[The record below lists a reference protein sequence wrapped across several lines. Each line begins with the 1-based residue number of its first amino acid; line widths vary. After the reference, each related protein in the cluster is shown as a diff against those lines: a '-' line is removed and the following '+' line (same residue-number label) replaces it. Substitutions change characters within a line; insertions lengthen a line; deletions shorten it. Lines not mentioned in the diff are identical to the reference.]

1 MFRDIMLPLLYGLI
15 IFFGGMKLMEVALQ
29 RMAGPMLA
37 GWLNR
42 ATSAP
47 WKGMAFSA
55 GATALLQSSTA
66 VTVLTIGLANAR
78 LISYG
83 RTLGIILGTNI
94 GTCLTTEL
102 VGLQLGQ
109 AALPLLLVSLTGWAI
124 FVILVER
131 NQNAPERIRHTL
143 GNIQFSFLATA
154 GFALVMTGIQVM
166 QSIAVPLRSMGVFQW
181 FLDRSADSLWWGFLA
196 GACLTA
202 LIHSSAAVISM
213 AITLAATGVL
223 PVEIG
228 IAIVIG
234 SNVGTCI
241 TAVIAAAGGASAG
254 KFVAA
259 SHVVLNIAGAL
270 LFMPLIGQLHAAS
283 AWLSADNG
291 AQIAHAQTLF
301 NIISSLLALPFCYL
315 PIWHKKTP
323 VHTPSTKTSSV

>member
-1 MFRDIMLPLLYGLI
+1 MFREVILPLLYGLI
-15 IFFGGMKLMEVALQ
+15 IFFGGMKLMETALQ

-66 VTVLTIGLANAR
+66 VTVLTIGLANAK
-78 LISYG
+78 LITYG

-102 VGLQLGQ
+102 VGLQIGR
-109 AALPLLLVSLTGWAI
+109 AALPLLLISLTGWAV
-124 FVILVER
+124 FVVLGER
-131 NQNAPERIRHTL
+131 NQTAPERTRRTL
-143 GNIQFSFLATA
+143 ATIQFSFLAAA

-166 QSIAVPLRSMGVFQW
+166 QSIAVPLRSMGLFQW
-181 FLDRSADSLWWGFLA
+181 FLERSAGSLWGFLA

-270 LFMPLIGQLHAAS
+270 LFMPLISQLHAAS
-283 AWLSADNG
+283 AWLSADHG

-323 VHTPSTKTSSV
+323 VLTPSAKKPVA

>member
-1 MFRDIMLPLLYGLI
+1 M
-15 IFFGGMKLMEVALQ
+15 
-29 RMAGPMLA
+29 
-37 GWLNR
+37 
-42 ATSAP
+42 
-47 WKGMAFSA
+47 
-55 GATALLQSSTA
+55 LQSSTA
-66 VTVLTIGLANAR
+66 VTILTIGLANAR
-78 LISYG
+78 LITYG

-102 VGLQLGQ
+102 VGLQLGRFG
-109 AALPLLLVSLTGWAI
+109 LPLLMLSLLGWAL
-124 FVILVER
+124 FVVLSELNPFAPTRTR
-131 NQNAPERIRHTL
+131 NTL
-143 GNIQFSFLATA
+143 LGAQYGFLAIA
-154 GFALVMTGIQVM
+154 GFALIMIGIQVM

-181 FLDRSADSLWWGFLA
+181 FLDRAADSLWWGFLA

-259 SHVVLNIAGAL
+259 SHVVLNVAGAL
-270 LFMPLIGQLHAAS
+270 LFMPLISLLQAAS
-283 AWLSADNG
+283 AWISADAG

-301 NIISSLLALPFCYL
+301 NVISSLLALPFCYL
-315 PIWHKKTP
+315 PVWHKRP
-323 VHTPSTKTSSV
+323 PASRPSAKSPAA

>member
-1 MFRDIMLPLLYGLI
+1 MFRDVILPLLYGLI
-15 IFFGGMKLMEVALQ
+15 IFFGGMKLMETALQ

-37 GWLNR
+37 DWLNR

-78 LISYG
+78 LITYG

-102 VGLQLGQ
+102 VGLQIGR
-109 AALPLLLVSLTGWAI
+109 ASLPLLVLSLTGWAM
-124 FVILVER
+124 FVVLGER
-131 NQNAPERIRHTL
+131 NLAAPERTRQTL
-143 GNIQFSFLATA
+143 FNIQYSFLAAA

-166 QSIAVPLRSMGVFQW
+166 QSIALPLRSMGVFQW

-301 NIISSLLALPFCYL
+301 NITSSLLALPFCYL
-315 PIWHKKTP
+315 PIWHKKPP
-323 VHTPSTKTSSV
+323 VHAPVAKSPVA

>member
-1 MFRDIMLPLLYGLI
+1 MFREVILPLLYGLM
-15 IFFGGMKLMEVALQ
+15 IFFGGMKLMETALQ

-37 GWLNR
+37 DWLNR

-78 LISYG
+78 LITYG

-102 VGLQLGQ
+102 IGLQIGR
-109 AALPLLLVSLTGWAI
+109 ASLPLLLVSLTGWAI
-124 FVILVER
+124 FIVLGER
-131 NQNAPERIRHTL
+131 NQAAPERTRRSLST
-143 GNIQFSFLATA
+143 IQFSFLAAA

-166 QSIAVPLRSMGVFQW
+166 QSIAIPLRSMGVFQW
-181 FLDRSADSLWWGFLA
+181 FLERSADSLWWGFLA

-241 TAVIAAAGGASAG
+241 TAVIAAAGGAS
-254 KFVAA
+254 
-259 SHVVLNIAGAL
+259 HVVLNIAGAL

-291 AQIAHAQTLF
+291 AQIVHAQTLF

-315 PIWHKKTP
+315 PIWHKPPVHTSSAKTP
-323 VHTPSTKTSSV
+323 VV

>member
-1 MFRDIMLPLLYGLI
+1 MFREVVFPLLYGLV
-15 IFFGGMKLMEVALQ
+15 IFFAGMKVMEMSLQ

-78 LISYG
+78 IITYG

-102 VGLQLGQ
+102 VGLQIGR
-109 AALPLLLVSLTGWAI
+109 AALPLLVLSLLGWAT
-124 FVILVER
+124 FVVLAER
-131 NQNAPERIRHTL
+131 NRAAPEETKRTL
-143 GNIQFSFLATA
+143 FQIQCSFLAAA

-241 TAVIAAAGGASAG
+241 TAVLAAAGGASAG

-259 SHVVLNIAGAL
+259 AHVVLNVAGAL
-270 LFMPLIGQLHAAS
+270 LFMPLIDQLHAAS
-283 AWLSADNG
+283 AWLSADHG

-301 NIISSLLALPFCYL
+301 NIICSLLALPLCYL
-315 PIWHKKTP
+315 PIWHKKPP
-323 VHTPSTKTSSV
+323 VSAPSAKSPVA

>member
-1 MFRDIMLPLLYGLI
+1 
-15 IFFGGMKLMEVALQ
+15 
-29 RMAGPMLA
+29 
-37 GWLNR
+37 
-42 ATSAP
+42 
-47 WKGMAFSA
+47 
-55 GATALLQSSTA
+55 
-66 VTVLTIGLANAR
+66 LT
-78 LISYG
+78 
-83 RTLGIILGTNI
+83 
-94 GTCLTTEL
+94 
-102 VGLQLGQ
+102 
-109 AALPLLLVSLTGWAI
+109 
-124 FVILVER
+124 
-131 NQNAPERIRHTL
+131 
-143 GNIQFSFLATA
+143 NIQFSFLAAA

-181 FLDRSADSLWWGFLA
+181 FLERSTDSLWWGFLA

-270 LFMPLIGQLHAAS
+270 LFMPLISQLHAAS
-283 AWLSADNG
+283 AWLSADHG

-323 VHTPSTKTSSV
+323 VLTPSAKRPVA

>member
-1 MFRDIMLPLLYGLI
+1 MFRDVLFPLLYGLL
-15 IFFGGMKLMEVALQ
+15 IFLAGMKWMETALQ
-29 RMAGPMLA
+29 RMAGPSLA
-37 GWLNR
+37 TWLGR

-78 LISYG
+78 LITYG

-102 VGLQLGQ
+102 VGLQLGRFG
-109 AALPLLLVSLTGWAI
+109 LPLLMLSLLGWAL
-124 FVILVER
+124 FVVLSELNPFAPTRTR
-131 NQNAPERIRHTL
+131 NTL
-143 GNIQFSFLATA
+143 LGAQYGFLAIA
-154 GFALVMTGIQVM
+154 GFALIMIGIQVM

-181 FLDRSADSLWWGFLA
+181 FLDRATDSLWWGFLA

-259 SHVVLNIAGAL
+259 SHVVLNVAGAL
-270 LFMPLIGQLHAAS
+270 LFMPLISLLQAAS
-283 AWLSADNG
+283 AWISADAG

-301 NIISSLLALPFCYL
+301 NVISSLLALPFCYL
-315 PIWHKKTP
+315 PIWHKRP
-323 VHTPSTKTSSV
+323 PASRPSAKSPAA

>member
-1 MFRDIMLPLLYGLI
+1 
-15 IFFGGMKLMEVALQ
+15 METALQ

-37 GWLNR
+37 GWLGR

-66 VTVLTIGLANAR
+66 VTVLTIGLANTR
-78 LISYG
+78 LITYG

-102 VGLQLGQ
+102 VGLQIGRFS
-109 AALPLLLVSLTGWAI
+109 LPLLAFSLTGWAV
-124 FVILVER
+124 FVVLGER
-131 NQNAPERIRHTL
+131 NQFAPERTRRTL
-143 GNIQFSFLATA
+143 FTMQYSFLASA

-270 LFMPLIGQLHAAS
+270 LFMPLIGQLHAVS

-301 NIISSLLALPFCYL
+301 NVTSSLLALPFCYL
-315 PIWHKKTP
+315 PIWHKKPPVSTP
-323 VHTPSTKTSSV
+323 VAKSPVA

>member
-1 MFRDIMLPLLYGLI
+1 M
-15 IFFGGMKLMEVALQ
+15 
-29 RMAGPMLA
+29 
-37 GWLNR
+37 
-42 ATSAP
+42 
-47 WKGMAFSA
+47 
-55 GATALLQSSTA
+55 LQSSTA

-78 LISYG
+78 LITYG

-102 VGLQLGQ
+102 VGLQLGRFG
-109 AALPLLLVSLTGWAI
+109 LPLLMLSLLGWAF
-124 FVILVER
+124 FVVLSELNPFAPTRTR
-131 NQNAPERIRHTL
+131 NTL
-143 GNIQFSFLATA
+143 LGAQYGFLAIA
-154 GFALVMTGIQVM
+154 GFALIMIGIQVM

-181 FLDRSADSLWWGFLA
+181 FLDRAADSLWWGFLA

-259 SHVVLNIAGAL
+259 SHVVLNVAGAL
-270 LFMPLIGQLHAAS
+270 LFMPLISLLQAAS
-283 AWLSADNG
+283 AWISADLG

-301 NIISSLLALPFCYL
+301 NVISSLLALPFCYL
-315 PIWHKKTP
+315 PIWHKRP
-323 VHTPSTKTSSV
+323 PASRPSAKSPAA

>member
-1 MFRDIMLPLLYGLI
+1 MFRDVVLPLLYGLL
-15 IFFGGMKLMEVALQ
+15 IFFGGMKLMETALQ

-37 GWLNR
+37 GWLGR

-78 LISYG
+78 LITYG

-102 VGLQLGQ
+102 VGLQIGRVS
-109 AALPLLLVSLTGWAI
+109 LPLLALSLTGWAV
-124 FVILVER
+124 FVVLGER
-131 NQNAPERIRHTL
+131 NQFAPEGTRRTL
-143 GNIQFSFLATA
+143 STMQYSFLASA

-291 AQIAHAQTLF
+291 VQIAHAQTLF
-301 NIISSLLALPFCYL
+301 NVTSSLLALPFCYL
-315 PIWHKKTP
+315 PIWHKKPPVSTP
-323 VHTPSTKTSSV
+323 VAKSPVA

>member
-1 MFRDIMLPLLYGLI
+1 MFRDIILPLLYGLI
-15 IFFGGMKLMEVALQ
+15 IFFGGMKLMETALQ

-102 VGLQLGQ
+102 VGLQLGR
-109 AALPLLLVSLTGWAI
+109 AALPLLLVSLTGWAL
-124 FVILVER
+124 FVILAER
-131 NQNAPERIRHTL
+131 NQLAPERIRHTL
-143 GNIQFSFLATA
+143 ANIQFSFLAAA

-241 TAVIAAAGGASAG
+241 TAVIAAAGGAPAG

-323 VHTPSTKTSSV
+323 VHTPSTKTPVV